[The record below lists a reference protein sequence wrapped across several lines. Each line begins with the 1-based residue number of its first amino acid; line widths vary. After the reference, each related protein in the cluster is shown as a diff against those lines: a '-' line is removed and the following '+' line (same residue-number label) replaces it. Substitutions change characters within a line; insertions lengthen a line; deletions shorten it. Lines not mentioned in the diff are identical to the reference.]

1 MTIASSWTS
10 GPVRTSGLV
19 LAWCFAIGACGTATT
34 SPGLDRGS
42 VGQGGSSS
50 GAAATQ
56 AGSASSSGGDV
67 TAPGAAS
74 SSGSGGSSG
83 GSGGSSSGSG
93 GVGGTVRLGD
103 AGGGVAMVGSSGSS
117 GGMTMSTDDAG
128 TSGEGGGFRQR
139 KRVGRPAFRRRWR
152 GLPRSRGVLRRLQ
165 NGTTL
170 GSAWTIDNTVT
181 ANTVSVVSTKS
192 HSGSNSVHFTFTEA
206 VCTTFID
213 EKMGVTPTGTVWGR
227 VWMYPNTEADNG
239 IGPDPHVVY
248 IEGEPAGFTG
258 HSATGVRPLNT
269 QSGQIAI
276 NIDPPDKGPIANM
289 ALPRGAWHCFEWEIS
304 GIGGTGT
311 VALYMD
317 GASLVTDVGAAIAA
331 LGEMRI
337 GYERYNTGTTTGD
350 LYIDDYAI
358 GPTRLGCN

>member
-19 LAWCFAIGACGTATT
+19 LAWFAIGACGTATT
-34 SPGLDRGS
+34 SPGSDRGS

-93 GVGGTVRLGD
+93 GVGNSSSGD

-128 TSGEGGGFRQR
+128 TSGEGGGSDSGNGSDVPPSGDGG
-139 KRVGRPAFRRRWR
+139 VGCPAAAVFCD
-152 GLPRSRGVLRRLQ
+152 GFE